1 MERKSKFLIVLLVVF
16 AMTIGLSA
24 CNKGNNSDFQT
35 FCRFKME
42 KHGEEYT
49 IKKYKKDSYRS
60 RVLSIPNKYKGKQ
73 VTRIGKDAF
82 SDKILLDK
90 IDIPSSIIEIG
101 DGAFW
106 NSHLET
112 VVLNS
117 GLKRI
122 GKRAFEK
129 TSIKSLTIPN
139 TVEEIGE
146 YAFSGTSFLKTV
158 TLQEGIK
165 RIKEGTFSNS
175 DIKTITIPSSVEE
188 IGEFAFH
195 GCNLEEINC
204 RVKKSYYNAHKEKF
218 GGLTEFYD
226 SVNWLND

>member
-1 MERKSKFLIVLLVVF
+1 MERKSKFSIVLLVVF

-24 CNKGNNSDFQT
+24 CNKGSNSDFQT

-49 IKKYKKDSYRS
+49 IKKYKKDSYKRS
-60 RVLSIPNKYKGKQ
+60 ILSIPSKYKGKQ
-73 VTRIGKDAF
+73 VTMIGKNAF
-82 SDKILLDK
+82 SGTISLNQ
-90 IDIPSSIIEIG
+90 INIPSSIKEIG

-106 NSHLET
+106 DSLLNT
-112 VVLNS
+112 VILNS

-146 YAFSGTSFLKTV
+146 YAFSGTGFLKTV

-165 RIKEGTFSNS
+165 RIREGVFSNS
-175 DIKTITIPSSVEE
+175 DIKTITIPSSIEE
-188 IGEFAFH
+188 IGEFVFD
-195 GCNLEEINC
+195 GCSIEKINC

-226 SVNWLND
+226 SVNWVND